1 MIIII
6 IIIIITDLG
15 DSYAQYNS
23 GPGEGGGGCFYDK
36 RHTPQNIEHK

>member
-23 GPGEGGGGCFYDK
+23 GPGEGGGGAFMTRDIHLK
-36 RHTPQNIEHK
+36 I